1 MPDVKLEVSD
11 VALGGGA
18 TKIGKNKESYID
30 FVKELPRLLILA
42 FLTLPPDEATKLKQR
57 IEKCFPTDLL
67 EKLKAIKENN
77 GTNFI

>member
-1 MPDVKLEVSD
+1 
-11 VALGGGA
+11 
-18 TKIGKNKESYID
+18 
-30 FVKELPRLLILA
+30 
-42 FLTLPPDEATKLKQR
+42 LPPDEATKLKQR